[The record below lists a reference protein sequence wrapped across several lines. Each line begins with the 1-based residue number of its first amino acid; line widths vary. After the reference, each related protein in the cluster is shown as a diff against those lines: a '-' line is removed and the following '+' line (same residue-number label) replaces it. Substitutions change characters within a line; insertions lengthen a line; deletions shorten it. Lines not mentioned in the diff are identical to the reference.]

1 MRRVSQTAVPPRP
14 TLRAN
19 SRRGPSM
26 VPEACVIS
34 GFGQVRGTRYRMVRV
49 RLTVIALVGQS
60 RAGRRE

>member
-1 MRRVSQTAVPPRP
+1 
-14 TLRAN
+14 
-19 SRRGPSM
+19 M